1 MYRDYS
7 NNMDNGQKIPF
18 LSPKHEGVYNFSF
31 KNHKCGVGRQEKI
44 WVGGSPAK
52 PEGWRKTGEEG
63 GRAGFEWEEEF
74 TR

>member
-1 MYRDYS
+1 MVR
-7 NNMDNGQKIPF
+7 KF
-18 LSPKHEGVYNFSF
+18 HSF
-31 KNHKCGVGRQEKI
+31 PRSMKEFIIFPLRTIKCGVGRQGET